1 MKRQTRRIT
10 TQLAVIGTGL
20 AGFAASIF
28 ALKRGLDVAQF
39 GHTGA
44 IAYTTGYLDLLGVHD
59 QQVLDD
65 PWAGLDILR
74 REQPQHPLG
83 FLSNPDI
90 RTAFD
95 HFTTSLSEMG
105 IGYSSPGNRNLSAL
119 LPYGVTKPT
128 LSIPNT
134 MVPGIEARQS
144 GAKTLIVD
152 FEGLQGFSARE
163 FQVNFGAS
171 WPGLETARLSFPDM
185 EDRQIFPEVMA
196 RSLET
201 RETQE
206 KLASLLH
213 PVLNGAEYVGLPAI
227 LGMHAP
233 DATLAKMERLIG
245 AKLFEI
251 PTIPPAI
258 PGIRL
263 REMFE
268 RELPA
273 LGLKLEPQLKVSN
286 VAFHESGATLF
297 LRGAMEDLEVE
308 AQALILATGR
318 FLSGGLGSDRNQ
330 LVETL
335 LGLPISQP
343 EKRENWYRQ
352 DYLDPRG
359 HPINRAG
366 VEIDKLFRPIG
377 PGSKPF
383 DERLFAS
390 GAILAH
396 QDWARQRCGAGI
408 AIASAYG
415 AVMAASDQILSTKGA
430 EFR

>member
-1 MKRQTRRIT
+1 MKRQTRRMT
-10 TQLAVIGTGL
+10 TQLAVIGTGF

-39 GHTGA
+39 GHAGA
-44 IAYTTGYLDLLGVHD
+44 IAYTTGYLDLLGVHE
-59 QQVLDD
+59 QQVLND
-65 PWAGLDILR
+65 PWAGLDTLR
-74 REQPQHPLG
+74 CEQPQHPLG
-83 FLSNPDI
+83 LLPNQDI
-90 RTAFD
+90 RTAFNQ
-95 HFTTSLSEMG
+95 FITSLCEMG
-105 IGYSSPGNRNLSAL
+105 IGYSSPGNQNLSGL

-128 LSIPNT
+128 LSVPNT
-134 MVPGIEARQS
+134 MLPGIEALQS
-144 GAKTLIVD
+144 GATTLIVD
-152 FEGLQGFSARE
+152 FEGLQGFSAKE
-163 FQVNFGAS
+163 FQVNFGTA
-171 WPGLETARLSFPDM
+171 WPGLTTARLSFPDM
-185 EDRQIFPEVMA
+185 ENRQIFPEVMA

-201 RETQE
+201 RETQD
-206 KLASLLH
+206 KLANLIR
-213 PVLNGAEYVGLPAI
+213 PVLNGADYVGLPAI

-233 DATLAKMERLIG
+233 DATLARMEHLIG

-251 PTIPPAI
+251 PTIPPAV

-273 LGLKLEPQLKVSN
+273 RGLKLEPQLKVSN
-286 VAFHESGATLF
+286 VEFHKSGATLF

-308 AQALILATGR
+308 AEALILATGR
-318 FLSGGLGSDRNQ
+318 FLSGGLGSDRYQ

-343 EKRENWYRQ
+343 ENRENWYRQ
-352 DYLDPRG
+352 DYLDPHG

-366 VEIDKLFRPIG
+366 VEIDKSFRPIG
-377 PGSKPF
+377 PDSKPF
-383 DERLFAS
+383 NERLFAS

-396 QDWARQRCGAGI
+396 QDWARQRCGSGI

-415 AVMAASDQILSTKGA
+415 AVMAASDQVLSK
-430 EFR
+430 RR